1 MAFVG
6 TGFIDPKDYP
16 FKKWIDECKHLDCD
30 EHRHKIET
38 IKVHIADMV
47 GEEHLYCDKSQ
58 LCPEGKFR
66 RPKKLMEAER
76 KGFKS
81 VMEMDMADK
90 KAEEDKKA
98 QDEEDMKKRSQI
110 MEQHAR
116 DLERQLTQS
125 MKALE
130 DYKNLTEERFN
141 KLAKMISGK

>member
-1 MAFVG
+1 MAFIG

-16 FKKWIDECKHLDCD
+16 FKKWIDECKHLDTD
-30 EHRHKIET
+30 EERPTIQT

-76 KGFKS
+76 KGFIS

-90 KAEEDKKA
+90 KAEEDKKLQESA
-98 QDEEDMKKRSQI
+98 DLKKQI
-110 MEQHAR
+110 A
-116 DLERQLTQS
+116 DLTALVQQLAS
-125 MKALE
+125 SRPA
-130 DYKNLTEERFN
+130 
-141 KLAKMISGK
+141 